1 MLELLRLDGIAK
13 TVKLLCT
20 PLKAFKINTE
30 EIEVLVC
37 ISLSMI
43 PIMKR
48 EYGELKEACKAKDIK
63 MNTKNMKIIVS
74 KLLLSFIKRVNQI
87 DEALIEKGYD
97 YE

>member
-1 MLELLRLDGIAK
+1 MLKLLRLGGIAK

-20 PLKAFKINTE
+20 PLKIFKINTE

-48 EYGELKEACKAKDIK
+48 EYGELKAACKAKDIK
-63 MNTKNMKIIVS
+63 MNIKNMKIVVS